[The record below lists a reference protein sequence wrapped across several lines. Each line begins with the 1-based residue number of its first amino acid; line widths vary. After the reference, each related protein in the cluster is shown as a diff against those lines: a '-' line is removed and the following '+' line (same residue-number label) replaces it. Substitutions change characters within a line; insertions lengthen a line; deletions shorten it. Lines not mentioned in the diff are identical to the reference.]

1 MKRTYIFLILFLQ
14 FLCLQTVVL
23 ASNGGEM
30 MIQPTNRA
38 AEYFLG
44 GQDELLIKV
53 NVWGRVLKPG
63 QYNIPSGTNL
73 IELLS
78 AAGGPAERARL
89 SDVRLVRNYHG
100 EEKIININIKRYLKT
115 GNPNLIPELMPGDT
129 VIVSGSIGHLLAS
142 SVQVFY
148 QLSIVLNVYY
158 LMLQVNQ

>member
-1 MKRTYIFLILFLQ
+1 MKRDSILLIIFLQ
-14 FLCLQTVVL
+14 FVVLQTVAL
-23 ASNGGEM
+23 AAAGDVEDL
-30 MIQPTNRA
+30 QTNRA

-44 GQDELLIKV
+44 SQDELLIKV

-78 AAGGPAERARL
+78 AAGGPVSRARL
-89 SDVRLVRNYHG
+89 SSVRLVRNYRG
-100 EEKIININIKRYLKT
+100 EEKIIDINIKRYLKT

-129 VIVSGSIGHLLAS
+129 IIVSGSVAQLLAS

-148 QLSIVLNVYY
+148 QLAVILNVY
-158 LMLQVNQ
+158 LLSRKL

>member
-1 MKRTYIFLILFLQ
+1 MKRDSILLIIFLQ
-14 FLCLQTVVL
+14 FVVLQTVAL
-23 ASNGGEM
+23 AAVGDVEEP
-30 MIQPTNRA
+30 QTNRA

-44 GQDELLIKV
+44 SQDELLIKV

-78 AAGGPAERARL
+78 AAGGPASRANL
-89 SDVRLVRNYHG
+89 SSISLVRNYRG
-100 EEKIININIKRYLKT
+100 EEKIIDINIKRYLKT

-129 VIVSGSIGHLLAS
+129 IIVAGSVTQLLAS

-148 QLSIVLNVYY
+148 HLAMILNVYI
-158 LMLQVNQ
+158 LSRKL

>member
-1 MKRTYIFLILFLQ
+1 MKRDSILLIIFLQ
-14 FLCLQTVVL
+14 FVVLQTVAL
-23 ASNGGEM
+23 AATGDVED
-30 MIQPTNRA
+30 QQTNRA

-44 GQDELLIKV
+44 SQDELLIKV

-78 AAGGPAERARL
+78 AAGGPASRANL
-89 SDVRLVRNYHG
+89 SSISLVRNYRG
-100 EEKIININIKRYLKT
+100 EEKIIDINIKRYLKT

-129 VIVSGSIGHLLAS
+129 IIVAGSVTQLLAS

-148 QLSIVLNVYY
+148 HLAMILNVYI
-158 LMLQVNQ
+158 LSRKL

>member
-1 MKRTYIFLILFLQ
+1 MKRDSILLIIFLQ
-14 FLCLQTVVL
+14 FVVLQTVAL
-23 ASNGGEM
+23 AATGDVED
-30 MIQPTNRA
+30 QQTNRA

-44 GQDELLIKV
+44 SQDELLIKV

-78 AAGGPAERARL
+78 AAGGPATRANL
-89 SDVRLVRNYHG
+89 SGVRLVRNYRG
-100 EEKIININIKRYLKT
+100 EEQILDINIKRYLKT

-129 VIVSGSIGHLLAS
+129 IIVAGSVSQLLAS

-148 QLSIVLNVYY
+148 HLAMILNVII
-158 LMLQVNQ
+158 LSRKL

>member
-1 MKRTYIFLILFLQ
+1 MKRNSILLILFLQ
-14 FLCLQTVVL
+14 FVVLQTVALAAIGDEVL
-23 ASNGGEM
+23 MPS
-30 MIQPTNRA
+30 NRA

-44 GQDELLIKV
+44 SQDELLIKV

-89 SDVRLVRNYHG
+89 SEVRLVRNYHD
-100 EEKIININIKRYLKT
+100 EERIININIKRYLKT

-129 VIVSGSIGHLLAS
+129 VIVSGSVSQLLAS

-148 QLSIVLNVYY
+148 QLSIILNVYY
-158 LMLQVNQ
+158 LLSRNL